1 MVLCTSTVFT
11 LGQRAGV
18 LLKWEVPWKV
28 LPSLLKLS
36 ESPEARAFALVS
48 LYVYVQS
55 LPLLGDVDATVG
67 KLQKWGTV
75 ELRQALKE
83 IYPLGKGYHVRM
95 TGDLE
100 SR

>member
-11 LGQRAGV
+11 LAQRAGD

-36 ESPEARAFALVS
+36 ESPEARALVVVL

-55 LPLLGDVDATVG
+55 LPLLGDVDATMG
-67 KLQKWGTV
+67 KLDKNGGQ
-75 ELRQALKE
+75 
-83 IYPLGKGYHVRM
+83 
-95 TGDLE
+95 
-100 SR
+100 